1 MMGDAARTRQASVRY
16 RYAAAMS
23 APPSA
28 ASSARA
34 ATRAPAAWRRSG
46 RHRGQLSGA
55 GRVLSPARPS
65 SPRWACAPRRRPD
78 RPDARRR
85 RVVAVPALALTRR
98 LRRPSLASPT
108 MSELR
113 FPGGTSTG
121 RAQHRTTHKSRPF
134 SSCAQRPTSS
144 RSQSSVL
151 HVHAWRARLRAEGYE
166 FVRSPPR
173 LEDRQLRVMLGSR
186 LPITAASVR
195 RFTGVWPRALRSAR
209 LDREGSAIEV
219 HAVHVPNGSTNGWV
233 KIDHLHAIRRGLQPP
248 HPRPQ
253 ILCGDFNTPQ
263 SETGGQLTTFGQT
276 LSGRPRQR
284 PPSHRPF
291 TAERPWDP
299 LAWDQGER
307 AVVEGLPRDCDMPD
321 AFHRRHPTAVQAT
334 WVPRGAAEEGGRRL
348 DHLFATTAFDIL
360 SCRHIH
366 QWRHDR
372 LSDHSAIEAHLRLA

>member
-1 MMGDAARTRQASVRY
+1 
-16 RYAAAMS
+16 
-23 APPSA
+23 
-28 ASSARA
+28 
-34 ATRAPAAWRRSG
+34 
-46 RHRGQLSGA
+46 
-55 GRVLSPARPS
+55 
-65 SPRWACAPRRRPD
+65 
-78 RPDARRR
+78 
-85 RVVAVPALALTRR
+85 
-98 LRRPSLASPT
+98 

-113 FPGGTSTG
+113 FLWWNVDWQSAAQNDTRIKAVLNLRPAPDVVALTELSAA
-121 RAQHRTTHKSRPF
+121 RAR
-134 SSCAQRPTSS
+134 
-144 RSQSSVL
+144 
-151 HVHAWRARLRAEGYE
+151 AWRARLRAEGYE

-195 RFTGVWPRALRSAR
+195 RFTGVWPRALRSAC
-209 LDREGSAIEV
+209 LDLEGSAIEV

-276 LSGRPRQR
+276 LSGRPRER
-284 PPSHRPF
+284 PPSPRPF

-307 AVVEGLPRDCDMPD
+307 AVLEGLPRDCDMPD

>member
-1 MMGDAARTRQASVRY
+1 MLAGYWGHSALEDAMMGDAARTRQASVRY

-151 HVHAWRARLRAEGYE
+151 HVHARGELGCEPRATSSSAR
-166 FVRSPPR
+166 
-173 LEDRQLRVMLGSR
+173 
-186 LPITAASVR
+186 
-195 RFTGVWPRALRSAR
+195 PRALRIANC
-209 LDREGSAIEV
+209 V
-219 HAVHVPNGSTNGWV
+219 
-233 KIDHLHAIRRGLQPP
+233 
-248 HPRPQ
+248 
-253 ILCGDFNTPQ
+253 
-263 SETGGQLTTFGQT
+263 
-276 LSGRPRQR
+276 
-284 PPSHRPF
+284 
-291 TAERPWDP
+291 
-299 LAWDQGER
+299 
-307 AVVEGLPRDCDMPD
+307 
-321 AFHRRHPTAVQAT
+321 
-334 WVPRGAAEEGGRRL
+334 
-348 DHLFATTAFDIL
+348 
-360 SCRHIH
+360 
-366 QWRHDR
+366 
-372 LSDHSAIEAHLRLA
+372 